1 MYGPQRGFAQS
12 LYVDQQATALA
23 GMLANASDINLVDSA
38 FIGNTDPNLGLM
50 AGVGVQ
56 VLPTVAS
63 NRPGL
68 NYDIIMQP
76 LNTATDAD
84 FAGVMIRNQFMRTNS
99 YGEACFFHQDM
110 GNYCR
115 RERSGARVWVR
126 LEEGETYL
134 GSDVYWIVR
143 DTAGTGKL
151 IGGFSAQEI
160 TGTATPTPAVL
171 TGGTVNLN
179 EVRVIT
185 AGGFDIGATPA
196 KVSGLDFSTVAT
208 LADVVAKVQ
217 TALDTAAAST
227 YAVAIKGSGI
237 TISTVATGADAT
249 LTFAVAPTTA
259 NTVDASAAL
268 ALTQTTGG
276 TLSKGSA
283 GVAADTVKLSGARF
297 CGSFKAG
304 TQPCNNIALL
314 ELM

>member
-56 VLPTVAS
+56 VIPTVAS

-76 LNTATDAD
+76 LDTATDAD

-115 RERSGARVWVR
+115 RERAGARVWVR

-171 TGGTVNLN
+171 TGGTINLN

-208 LADVVAKVQ
+208 LADVAAKVQ

-237 TISTVATGADAT
+237 TISTVATGASAT

-259 NTVDASAAL
+259 DTVDASAAL

-276 TLSKGSA
+276 LLSQGSA